1 MAGEFAVPRPSR
13 QLSQGDSA
21 HGKQRDGKQQ
31 PMAKRSRRLHVLG
44 SVVDDIHAENNNRHK
59 KKLHPT
65 SMTNDR
71 CANDVHLGSIF
82 MVKGSEKNTVTNSPT
97 NAM

>member
-1 MAGEFAVPRPSR
+1 M
-13 QLSQGDSA
+13 
-21 HGKQRDGKQQ
+21 
-31 PMAKRSRRLHVLG
+31 G
-44 SVVDDIHAENNNRHK
+44 SVGEGIHADNNKPK

-71 CANDVHLGSIF
+71 CANDVHPGSIF
-82 MVKGSEKNTVTNSPT
+82 MVKGSEKNTVNNSPT

>member
-1 MAGEFAVPRPSR
+1 MP
-13 QLSQGDSA
+13 
-21 HGKQRDGKQQ
+21 
-31 PMAKRSRRLHVLG
+31 KRSRFRHVLTG
-44 SVVDDIHAENNNRHK
+44 VGVVVHPASNRNK

-71 CANDVHLGSIF
+71 CANDVHPGSIF
-82 MVKGSEKNTVTNSPT
+82 MVKGSEKNTVNNSPT